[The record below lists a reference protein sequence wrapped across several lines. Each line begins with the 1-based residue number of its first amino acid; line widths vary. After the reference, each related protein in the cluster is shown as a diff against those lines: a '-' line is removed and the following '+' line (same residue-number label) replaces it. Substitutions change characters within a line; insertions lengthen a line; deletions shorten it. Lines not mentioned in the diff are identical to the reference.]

1 MYVNKSLTKSFWNIK
16 LKPLQCPFSLCL
28 KALIPFQPGSP
39 KQYFPLGSS
48 EPCVVVASHH
58 CDHWRKLRHL
68 CTRAD
73 CSFGFAL
80 SAIRSIRSRQNW
92 GVCCR
97 NDVRL
102 RLFHLGHGLMHDM
115 GSIDPFPLVLLVR
128 AGAWFA
134 VFGKSTTPCILM
146 AGTWNKSQKHLT
158 PVASSQSSL
167 RSFVSVE
174 FVDFHVQLFLLQFFS
189 ARNVWG
195 ANVHISSASLTW
207 KMTFKQFRWFTVK
220 SQTQWV
226 SQITAPVTQFD
237 ALIKLKHASCSSFD
251 FGIHVSPIHV
261 SSLSM
266 FSIIF
271 LHVSIWFPCRVH
283 QATGVL
289 QWAPCRKQPS
299 LWANRAELPMR
310 KKTIFVGQ
318 KCKSQ
323 VLQPLFA
330 FKQSGPRF
338 FVYKKLVSCCFV
350 GSSAWWAF
358 KYVRKQRFE
367 VVFFNVNV
375 ARPQLCW
382 AWAMD
387 EHLIVNAQP
396 CARNHWE
403 KWKDIS
409 HVT

>member
-1 MYVNKSLTKSFWNIK
+1 MNILNSIFGGRIRIANQLLHVACSCKMYVNKSLTKSFWNIK

-146 AGTWNKSQKHLT
+146 AGTWNKSQKHLP

-167 RSFVSVE
+167 RSFVSVD
-174 FVDFHVQLFLLQFFS
+174 V
-189 ARNVWG
+189 
-195 ANVHISSASLTW
+195 
-207 KMTFKQFRWFTVK
+207 
-220 SQTQWV
+220 
-226 SQITAPVTQFD
+226 
-237 ALIKLKHASCSSFD
+237 C
-251 FGIHVSPIHV
+251 
-261 SSLSM
+261 
-266 FSIIF
+266 
-271 LHVSIWFPCRVH
+271 WFPCPILSSSILQCKECLRGKRAHQFSKSHLENDFQTISVVH
-283 QATGVL
+283 SEIANAMSEPNYCTCDSVWCTHKTEACLVFFFWFWHPYFPYSCFIIFHVFYCFFCMFLYGFR
-289 QWAPCRKQPS
+289 AECIKQPEFYS
-299 LWANRAELPMR
+299 GLRVENNLRCEPTGLNFPWEKIP
-310 KKTIFVGQ
+310 IFVGQ

-330 FKQSGPRF
+330 LKQSGPWF
-338 FVYKKLVSCCFV
+338 F
-350 GSSAWWAF
+350 
-358 KYVRKQRFE
+358 
-367 VVFFNVNV
+367 
-375 ARPQLCW
+375 
-382 AWAMD
+382 
-387 EHLIVNAQP
+387 
-396 CARNHWE
+396 
-403 KWKDIS
+403 
-409 HVT
+409 

>member
-80 SAIRSIRSRQNW
+80 SAIRSIRSRHNW

-146 AGTWNKSQKHLT
+146 AGTWNKSQKHLP

-167 RSFVSVE
+167 RSFVSVD
-174 FVDFHVQLFLLQFFS
+174 VLISHVQFFLLQFFS

-261 SSLSM
+261 SSFSM
-266 FSIIF
+266 FSIVFFCMF
-271 LHVSIWFPCRVH
+271 LYGFRAECI
-283 QATGVL
+283 
-289 QWAPCRKQPS
+289 KQPEFYSGLRVENNLRCEPTGLNFPWEKYRS
-299 LWANRAELPMR
+299 LL
-310 KKTIFVGQ
+310 G
-318 KCKSQ
+318 KSAK
-323 VLQPLFA
+323 V
-330 FKQSGPRF
+330 KF
-338 FVYKKLVSCCFV
+338 FSLYLLWSSQAHDFFYKKLVSCCFV

-367 VVFFNVNV
+367 VAFF
-375 ARPQLCW
+375 
-382 AWAMD
+382 
-387 EHLIVNAQP
+387 
-396 CARNHWE
+396 
-403 KWKDIS
+403 
-409 HVT
+409 